1 MSARTLAAAI
11 RARQLPAAEAVDAA
25 LARIAAAN
33 PRLNAFTAITA
44 ERARAEA
51 AAVDAAL
58 AAGQD
63 PGPLAGVP
71 IAVKNLFDVTGLPT
85 LAGSRIR
92 REAAPAAAD
101 AFALARLRAAGAVL
115 VGTTNMDEFAFGFT
129 TENSHDGAVHNPHD
143 LSRVAGGSSGGSA
156 AAVAAGLVPIALG
169 TDTNGS
175 IRVPAALCGI
185 WGLKPTYGRLSRRGA
200 FPFVTSL
207 DHVGPLA
214 GSLDDLALAYDVMQ
228 GRDAADPVQ
237 QDRLAEPVSGLLGTG
252 VEGLRIAIAGGHFAQ
267 GGQPDCFAAL
277 DRAAAAL
284 GASARIDLPLAAEGR
299 AAALLITLAEGGS
312 LHLPDLRSRAEDYD
326 PLTRDRFLGGA
337 LLPAAWLIQAQRVRA
352 AWQRAALAIF
362 QDWDLLLTPTTP
374 FAAQP
379 IGTAMIEIEGRMV
392 PARPQLG
399 WFTQPISAIGL
410 PALSVPMIGPD
421 GLPLGVQLVAPP
433 WREDLLFRAAAALQ
447 TAGIAG
453 CPSPKDPF

>member
-1 MSARTLAAAI
+1 MSATALAAAI

-44 ERARAEA
+44 ERARTEA

-71 IAVKNLFDVTGLPT
+71 IAVKNLFDVAGMAT

-92 REAAPAAAD
+92 RGAAPAAAD
-101 AFALARLRAAGAVL
+101 AFALARLRAAGAIL
-115 VGTTNMDEFAFGFT
+115 VGATNMDEFAFGFT
-129 TENSHDGAVHNPHD
+129 TENDHDGPARNPHD
-143 LSRVAGGSSGGSA
+143 LARVAGGSSGGSA

-200 FPFVTSL
+200 HLFSASL
-207 DHVGPLA
+207 DHIGPLA

-228 GRDAADPVQ
+228 GRDPEDPVQ
-237 QDRLAEPVSGLLGTG
+237 QDRPVEPVSGLAEAGIA
-252 VEGLRIAIAGGHFAQ
+252 GLRIAIASGHFAE
-267 GGQPDCFAAL
+267 GGQPACFAAMEA
-277 DRAAAAL
+277 AAAAL
-284 GASARIDLPLAAEGR
+284 GATTRIAPALAAEGR
-299 AAALLITLAEGGS
+299 AAALLITLAEGGN
-312 LHLPDLRSRAEDYD
+312 LHLPDLRARAGAYD

-352 AWQRAALAIF
+352 AWQRAARAVF
-362 QDWDLLLTPTTP
+362 AEWDLLLTPTTP
-374 FAAQP
+374 FAAPP
-379 IGTAMIEIEGRMV
+379 IGTAMIGIDGRMV

-410 PALSVPMIGPD
+410 PALSVPMAGPD

-433 WREDLLFRAAAALQ
+433 WREDLLFRAAGALQ
-447 TAGIAG
+447 RAGIAA
-453 CPSPKDPF
+453 CPQPKDLS